1 LLEALEVHEQ
11 LRRGLVAKAR
21 VLVHRLRD
29 HRLEARGDLRL
40 RLARRLR
47 RLVQDRVHE
56 RRAAALPARPL
67 AGGQLVEEDLQEAIS
82 LPKSRRVET

>member
-1 LLEALEVHEQ
+1 
-11 LRRGLVAKAR
+11 
-21 VLVHRLRD
+21 
-29 HRLEARGDLRL
+29 
-40 RLARRLR
+40 
-47 RLVQDRVHE
+47 VQDRVHE